1 MGRFGRILYSFVFVV
16 LIGIAVNTAFSSF
29 SHIAYDNVSTAT
41 RAMQPGGNSRV
52 YDVIKE
58 EDAYKKRVYLGG
70 GQVGFELDI
79 NGVMIVEFTD
89 VDTAC
94 GAARLKSA
102 LQIGDVITDID
113 GSIVKTTDDVIYLL
127 NRNKTKNEFNIGFV
141 RNGEKRNTF
150 VSPLIDRISGEYRLG
165 ISVQSDVGGIGTV
178 TFVKRDGRFA
188 ALGHAVGAG
197 DAIDISG
204 GKVYSCKIIGIE
216 KGTRGKAGSIKG
228 TINKKELLGS
238 VEKNCN
244 YGIYGKFDNF
254 TGCAYDI
261 GSRNEIVCGMAQIYS
276 EISGVPSFYD
286 VEIVKTAYQSQR
298 GEKGLVLK
306 VTDKRLIALTGG
318 IVQGMSG
325 TPIIQNNKI
334 VGAVTHVFV
343 NDPLRGYGIYVDWML
358 EKLEN

>member
-1 MGRFGRILYSFVFVV
+1 MGRFGRILYSFVFAV
-16 LIGIAVNTAFSSF
+16 LIGIAVNAAFSSL
-29 SHIAYDNVSTAT
+29 SCIVYDSVSTAVKAT
-41 RAMQPGGNSRV
+41 PPSGGSHV

-79 NGVMIVEFTD
+79 NGVMIAEFTD

-94 GAARLKSA
+94 GAARLKSD
-102 LQIGDVITDID
+102 LEIGDVIVDID
-113 GSIVKTTDDVIYLL
+113 GVAIKTADDVVEAL
-127 NRNKTKNEFNIGFV
+127 NRDKSKNEFIVGFV
-141 RNGEKRNTF
+141 RNGEKRNLT

-165 ISVQSDVGGIGTV
+165 ISVQNNVGGIGTV

-188 ALGHAVGAG
+188 ALGHAVGTG
-197 DAIDISG
+197 SAIDISG
-204 GKVYSCKIIGIE
+204 GKVYSCRIIGIE

-238 VEKNCN
+238 VDKNCN
-244 YGIYGKFDNF
+244 YGIYGLFDNF
-254 TGCAYDI
+254 TGYAYDV
-261 GSRNEIVCGMAQIYS
+261 GGRNEIVCGRAQIYS
-276 EISGVPSFYD
+276 EIGGIPSFYD
-286 VEIVKTAYQSQR
+286 VEIVKTAYQSESC
-298 GEKGLVLK
+298 EKGLVLK

-325 TPIIQNNKI
+325 SPIIQNNKI

-358 EKLEN
+358 EN